1 MAREDENIIRDGYGY
16 AEAIIDAADEV
27 LDMGRL
33 HNCEGERELV
43 RFTARVLA
51 KVFDLDTNEVC
62 DDLSD
67 MVALKYDQQNIWSG
81 Q

>member
-1 MAREDENIIRDGYGY
+1 MTKENENTIRDGYGY
-16 AEAIIDAADEV
+16 DEAVIDAADEV

-51 KVFDLDTNEVC
+51 KVFDLDANEVC

-67 MVALKYDQQNIWSG
+67 MVALKYDQRNVWSG
-81 Q
+81 R

>member
-16 AEAIIDAADEV
+16 AEAVIDAADEV

-33 HNCEGERELV
+33 HDCEGERELIGL
-43 RFTARVLA
+43 TSRVLA
-51 KVFDLDTNEVC
+51 KVFDLDAGEVR

-67 MVALKYDQQNIWSG
+67 MVALRYYQRNARSG
-81 Q
+81 R